1 MAYQPETTYA
11 SQIVILESRMKAIR
25 QQIVLENDSIAAV
38 KRPGSLLQAFVSAP
52 ARQAALQEV
61 YRSRGRIALL
71 ERDFVLA
78 EYEKKELERLRTTFP
93 EHDRLI
99 ERAERLHYRSWH
111 ASLQEDELEI
121 EDRECQLSERLEE
134 KRVAEEENRIQQEAD
149 DLLRQQRELARKQE
163 ELTRRQSSL
172 RKKKAPRDTSAPSH

>member
-11 SQIVILESRMKAIR
+11 SQILVLESRIKAIR
-25 QQIVLENDSIAAV
+25 QQIVLENDAIVAV
-38 KRPGSLLQAFVSAP
+38 KRPGSLLQAVVSAP

-71 ERDFVLA
+71 ERDLVLA
-78 EYEKKELERLRTTFP
+78 EYEKKELERLRDSFP

-111 ASLQEDELEI
+111 TSLQEDELDLE
-121 EDRECQLSERLEE
+121 ERESQLAERLEE
-134 KRVAEEENRIQQEAD
+134 KRIAEEEKRIQQEAD
-149 DLLRQQRELARKQE
+149 DLAKQQRELARKQE
-163 ELTRRQSSL
+163 ELTRRQGSL
-172 RKKKAPRDTSAPSH
+172 RKKKAPRDTAPSH